1 MEHETKRLYSFL
13 KSVKGEWRNAVYIE
27 CDHCPYSRKLC
38 GGILM
43 TADVGGN
50 PMLYASDQFRK
61 LTGECI
67 DGNECAG
74 RLTRTGF
81 ESLYNAWLKWNI
93 GNGKECCILQLLE
106 ESK

>member
-1 MEHETKRLYSFL
+1 MEQESMRLYSFL
-13 KSVKGEWRNAVYIE
+13 KSVKGDWRNAVYIE

-43 TADVGGN
+43 TADANGN
-50 PMLYASDQFRK
+50 PLLYASGQFRES
-61 LTGECI
+61 TGECI
-67 DGNECAG
+67 DGNECVG

-81 ESLYNAWLKWNI
+81 ESLYNAWLKWNLDD
-93 GNGKECCILQLLE
+93 GKECCILQLLE